1 MTTVMKE
8 KVTVVVPVKDR
19 ERLLP
24 RALDSVAAQSYR
36 PIELI
41 VVDNGS
47 TDNTPAIARSWADKH
62 AADDF
67 TVKVLTEP
75 TPGAAAARNR
85 GLAAATAPYILF
97 FDSDDT
103 MRPQLITKAMKA
115 FESSPDTQLVYW
127 RGAYHLANGSSGSFH
142 FTRTGRL
149 HCQLLHSLLSTI
161 FYMSRTDYMRGVGGW
176 NATLHGWDDWEL
188 GIRLLLPSPVTTGL
202 DETLVDVYAQEESI
216 TGTSFSSRHGVWERA
231 LDAAEHSILASSRP
245 DNEYYRLLTDYR
257 RIILAAFYRREGH
270 PDYAH
275 ELLHKTLAKPVVTP
289 WQRLKLRLA
298 YRYTALGGRA
308 AYLLFPRP

>member
-1 MTTVMKE
+1 
-8 KVTVVVPVKDR
+8 
-19 ERLLP
+19 
-24 RALDSVAAQSYR
+24 
-36 PIELI
+36 
-41 VVDNGS
+41 
-47 TDNTPAIARSWADKH
+47 
-62 AADDF
+62 
-67 TVKVLTEP
+67 
-75 TPGAAAARNR
+75 
-85 GLAAATAPYILF
+85 
-97 FDSDDT
+97 
-103 MRPQLITKAMKA
+103 
-115 FESSPDTQLVYW
+115 
-127 RGAYHLANGSSGSFH
+127 
-142 FTRTGRL
+142 
-149 HCQLLHSLLSTI
+149 
-161 FYMSRTDYMRGVGGW
+161 MSRTDYMRGVGGW
-176 NATLHGWDDWEL
+176 NATLRGWDDWEL

-257 RIILAAFYRREGH
+257 RIILAACYRREGH